1 MAKNYSSRRS
11 GGSVNFIMA
20 AVIIVVLA
28 LAVVAV
34 WGPIQ
39 SNYKQN
45 RVSEGPQTVGDY
57 ADYMGLEYNEFLDM
71 YGLTDGNG
79 ITKKDDI
86 STLMDVMTLGNW
98 SKFYS
103 GTEITDEELAA
114 FKADQGL
121 GDDVTKDTLDPEVNQ
136 KYATYAQA
144 KQAAE
149 QASQAPADSSA
160 TTDAAASTDA
170 STADTAATAATDTTT
185 DTSADTAAE

>member
-11 GGSVNFIMA
+11 GGSVNFIMV

-86 STLMDVMTLGNW
+86 STLMNVMTLGNW

-103 GTEITDEELAA
+103 GTELTDEELAA

-121 GDDVTKDTLDPEVNQ
+121 GDDVTNDTLDPEVNQ

-149 QASQAPADSSA
+149 QASQAPADSSV
-160 TTDAAASTDA
+160 TTDATTSTDA
-170 STADTAATAATDTTT
+170 STADTTT
-185 DTSADTAAE
+185 DTSAETAAE